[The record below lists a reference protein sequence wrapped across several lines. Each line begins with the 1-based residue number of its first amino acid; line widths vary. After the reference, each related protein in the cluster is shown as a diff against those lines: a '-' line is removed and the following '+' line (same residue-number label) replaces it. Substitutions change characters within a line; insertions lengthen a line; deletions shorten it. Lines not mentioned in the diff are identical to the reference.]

1 MNSDDCSNSQ
11 QPIIGSINS
20 STLESRIFKLNNKAN
35 AAPNNYPSKPPMEP
49 KQPPRRI
56 EHKPSA
62 APTAFSMGGAGT
74 GAFSPTAALPDSSR
88 PLVGDISEPF
98 WVQQQTTTAR
108 ENNSSVWCDPDELFT
123 TTVSRKLIS
132 MDDKVMFW
140 EMTRA
145 LIELP
150 EYSKLCP
157 DSAIRTVE
165 DLIDVLKRPE
175 YRVLWIPEA
184 SQYLPKGMSSE
195 LLRYAYVIP
204 N

>member
-1 MNSDDCSNSQ
+1 MSMNSDDCNNSQ
-11 QPIIGSINS
+11 QSIIGSINS
-20 STLESRIFKLNNKAN
+20 STLESRIFKLNN
-35 AAPNNYPSKPPMEP
+35 YPSKPPPVEP
-49 KQPPRRI
+49 KQAPRRI
-56 EHKPSA
+56 EHKQSA
-62 APTAFSMGGAGT
+62 APPVFSSVGAA
-74 GAFSPTAALPDSSR
+74 GAAPFSPAALPDSSR

-108 ENNSSVWCDPDELFT
+108 DNNSVWCDPDELFN
-123 TTVSRKLIS
+123 TTVSRKLLIS
-132 MDDKVMFW
+132 WEDKVMFW

-150 EYSKLCP
+150 EYCKLCP

-175 YRVLWIPEA
+175 YRVLWIPQA
-184 SQYLPKGMSSE
+184 SQYLPKDMSSE

>member
-1 MNSDDCSNSQ
+1 V
-11 QPIIGSINS
+11 
-20 STLESRIFKLNNKAN
+20 
-35 AAPNNYPSKPPMEP
+35 EP
-49 KQPPRRI
+49 KQAPRRI
-56 EHKPSA
+56 EHKQSTIPASSA
-62 APTAFSMGGAGT
+62 GVA
-74 GAFSPTAALPDSSR
+74 GAFSPTALPDSSR

-98 WVQQQTTTAR
+98 WVQSSVR
-108 ENNSSVWCDPDELFT
+108 ENAVWCDPDELFN

-132 MDDKVMFW
+132 CEDKVMFW

-150 EYSKLCP
+150 EYCKLCQ
-157 DSAIRTVE
+157 DSAIRTVDE
-165 DLIDVLKRPE
+165 LVDLLKRPE

-184 SQYLPKGMSSE
+184 SQYLPKDMSSE